1 MIFAWCYRVLH
12 IPYKYETTNMG
23 YYLIDQELVV
33 IMLSL
38 INLNY
43 ATVMFHHLSLI
54 FFISVSRLELSR
66 KELHFGLKTQ

>member
-38 INLNY
+38 INLDY

-54 FFISVSRLELSR
+54 FLF
-66 KELHFGLKTQ
+66 Q